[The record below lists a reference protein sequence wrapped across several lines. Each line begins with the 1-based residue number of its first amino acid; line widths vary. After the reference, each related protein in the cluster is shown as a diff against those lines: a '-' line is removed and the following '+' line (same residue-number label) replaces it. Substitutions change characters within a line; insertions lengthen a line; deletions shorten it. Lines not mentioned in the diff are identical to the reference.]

1 MAGQTCGRAGIHSL
15 DCTLT
20 LPGGDKHCGFVA
32 VFITVLLWVSAVPA
46 GKEQERS
53 IKMKEDKRLK
63 NVKAEYGEQS
73 HQRDYALNI
82 MAVAI
87 AAQMIKDGV
96 RPDDEKP

>member
-1 MAGQTCGRAGIHSL
+1 
-15 DCTLT
+15 
-20 LPGGDKHCGFVA
+20 
-32 VFITVLLWVSAVPA
+32 
-46 GKEQERS
+46 
-53 IKMKEDKRLK
+53 MKEDKRLK